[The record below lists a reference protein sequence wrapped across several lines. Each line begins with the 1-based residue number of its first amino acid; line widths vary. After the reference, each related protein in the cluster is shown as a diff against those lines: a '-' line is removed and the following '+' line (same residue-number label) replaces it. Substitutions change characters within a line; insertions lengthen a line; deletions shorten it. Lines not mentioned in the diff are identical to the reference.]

1 MEQQRRYR
9 DEKAHADS
17 AVAENGI
24 VAGRLTGAF
33 ECYRQLVPEQRVMGM
48 MEGQS
53 AFSREGPLSPWVV
66 IWLMIFQRLDANGS
80 LSAAVRHLLTG
91 PARTL
96 VRGSESGPALP
107 LSANTSAYSQAR
119 CKLPLA
125 VAKQVSQLLFESLQ
139 EQPKILPGLDRPVF
153 LLDGSTILLAHSPG
167 LAKTYPAQRNQHGAS
182 HWPTMRV
189 LVAHDVVSGLAAPPC
204 WGPVNGIGAVSEQ
217 GLAKDIMC
225 RLPAECGIM
234 GDRNFGVLS
243 MAWHATEGNHPCL
256 FRLTEVRA
264 RKLNGGGV
272 APPAKTDKGIHWSPS
287 REDLRSNPEIPA
299 TASIAGRLLAFKV
312 CDASGKLQKLY
323 FFTTFTLPPEQ
334 ILRAYGYRWN
344 IETDLRSLKREVRL
358 HMLDVR
364 TPDMAAK
371 ELVLSVAAYNL
382 TRAAMNVAGSAL
394 GLDPRQFSFSRA
406 QDTLNAYLPLFAN
419 ATSDQQRQQLMQEML
434 RVFSQ
439 SKLPRHRKR
448 SSYPRE
454 IWPRPCSF
462 PKRKVAYKRATPNGK
477 KEVA

>member
-1 MEQQRRYR
+1 
-9 DEKAHADS
+9 
-17 AVAENGI
+17 VAEDGI
-24 VAGRLTGAF
+24 VAGRLMGAF
-33 ECYRQLVPEQRVMGM
+33 ECYRQLVPEQRVAGM

-53 AFSREGPLSPWVV
+53 AFSREGPLSAWVV

-96 VRGSESGPALP
+96 IRGSESGHALP

-125 VAKQVSQLLFESLQ
+125 VAKQVSQLLFESWQ
-139 EQPKILPGLDRPVF
+139 EQPRILPGLDRPVF

-167 LAKTYPAQRNQHGAS
+167 LAKTYPPQRNQHGAS

-204 WGPVNGIGAVSEQ
+204 WGPVSGTGAVSEQ
-217 GLAKDIMC
+217 GMAKDIMD
-225 RLPAECGIM
+225 RLPAECGVM

-243 MAWHATEGNHPCL
+243 MAWHTTKGNHPCL
-256 FRLTEVRA
+256 FRLTDARA
-264 RKLNGGGV
+264 TKWNGGLI
-272 APPAKTDKGIHWSPS
+272 APSAKTDRAIRWNPS

-299 TASIAGRLLAFKV
+299 SASVPGRLLAFRV
-312 CDASGKLQKLY
+312 SDAGGKLQKLY
-323 FFTTFTLPPEQ
+323 FFTTFTLPPEE
-334 ILRAYGYRWN
+334 ILRVYGYRWN

-364 TPDMAAK
+364 SPDMAAK

-382 TRAAMNVAGSAL
+382 TRAAMNAAGTAL

-406 QDTLNAYLPLFAN
+406 QDTLNAYLPLFAS
-419 ATSDQQRQQLMQEML
+419 ASSEQQRQQLMQEML

-439 SKLPRHRKR
+439 SKLPRSGKR
-448 SSYPRE
+448 TSYPRE

-462 PKRKVAYKRATPNGK
+462 PKRKVATKRGTPNQK
-477 KEVA
+477 KEVAKWH